1 MEKIEA
7 RTIIEVAG
15 FPKEHVE
22 NSAKKLIE
30 TIKNLK
36 DLKVETIELAEVK
49 EVKNMWSTF
58 LEAELKFNDI
68 ESMVEFCFNF
78 MPSSIEILEPS
89 NFRLEQRELANLMN
103 DLLRRLH
110 NYSMAISGLV
120 MEKKVLE
127 KKLSSLQK
135 S

>member
-1 MEKIEA
+1 MEKIEV

-22 NSAKKLIE
+22 ASAKKLIE

-36 DLKVETIELAEVK
+36 DLKVKTIELAEVK

-89 NFRLEQRELANLMN
+89 NFRLEQRELTNLVN

>member
-1 MEKIEA
+1 MEKIEV

-22 NSAKKLIE
+22 DSANKLIE
-30 TIKNLK
+30 AIKNLK
-36 DLKVETIELAEVK
+36 NIKVETIELAEVK
-49 EVKNMWSTF
+49 EVKDMWSTF
-58 LEAELKFNDI
+58 LEAEI
-68 ESMVEFCFNF
+68 EFKNIDSIVEFCFNF

-89 NFRLEQRELANLMN
+89 NFRFEQRELTNLMN

-120 MEKKVLE
+120 MEKKVME
-127 KKLSSLQK
+127 KKLSNLQK

>member
-1 MEKIEA
+1 MEKIEV

-22 NSAKKLIE
+22 TSAKKLIE
-30 TIKNLK
+30 AIKNLK
-36 DLKVETIELAEVK
+36 DLKVKTIELAEVK

-58 LEAELKFNDI
+58 LEAEIKFNDI
-68 ESMVEFCFNF
+68 ESIVEFCFNF

-127 KKLSSLQK
+127 KKLSSSQK